1 MKYCPNCGK
10 EITEN
15 QNFCDN
21 CGYDLINLRKRK
33 TSKTIFLI
41 PLLIILVLLA
51 GAYYYFYIYSNTPSQ
66 VVKNFISLLNR
77 GEVIKAINLYMI
89 KTNDFEMPN
98 EDEIKT
104 FKGSILSYEIVR
116 EKIIGDEAYLEVMV
130 DSRDR
135 GKNTSYIKLI
145 KINGKW
151 MIYPEDMESFPE

>member
-1 MKYCPNCGK
+1 
-10 EITEN
+10 
-15 QNFCDN
+15 
-21 CGYDLINLRKRK
+21 
-33 TSKTIFLI
+33 
-41 PLLIILVLLA
+41 
-51 GAYYYFYIYSNTPSQ
+51 
-66 VVKNFISLLNR
+66 
-77 GEVIKAINLYMI
+77 MI

-130 DSRDR
+130 DSRNR